1 MYWEST
7 GYTTNN
13 IRYWCV
19 WKLDRPPPQ
28 LRWYVPMCVMGSQQK
43 MGSVSVWDGWPFSTH
58 PHTIF
63 LSMARMLK
71 LCFDF
76 GFGFHKMMAGKALSA
91 WTMGFDMGLWK
102 VLIPVVVLINIKTK
116 DWFHHQ
122 EFPPVTWG
130 QRREGVEGLNTRA
143 RILLVKRLSRG
154 DALKSDLG
162 WFGIIIWILQIE
174 MKGALTSHWYYGKPL
189 TFLLLKRGMVC
200 QWPHQIRSCLYP

>member
-1 MYWEST
+1 MARLGPRICVANRNSFWDGWPHYICIIYIHQVLTMAHMEMGIYPTNKWISWGNLIGILVMYWEST

-58 PHTIF
+58 THTIF

-76 GFGFHKMMAGKALSA
+76 GFGFHKMMAF
-91 WTMGFDMGLWK
+91 GFVCLNNGFWHGLVK
-102 VLIPVVVLINIKTK
+102 GA
-116 DWFHHQ
+116 DSS
-122 EFPPVTWG
+122 G
-130 QRREGVEGLNTRA
+130 GLN
-143 RILLVKRLSRG
+143 
-154 DALKSDLG
+154 
-162 WFGIIIWILQIE
+162 
-174 MKGALTSHWYYGKPL
+174 
-189 TFLLLKRGMVC
+189 
-200 QWPHQIRSCLYP
+200 